1 MEGCFNFRD
10 LGGYRSAD
18 GGLVRWRVL
27 FRADGL
33 HRLTPADLRCLRRL
47 GLRTVVDLRTA
58 GEVDDR
64 GRIEAHPDVRY
75 HHLPMFDVL
84 PPVEELAQWERPE
97 FVAAEYLRML
107 AAGAA
112 TMRAVLGMLTDP
124 ATYPVAYHCFAG
136 KDRTGILSAVV
147 LELLGVSDEDI
158 IADYALSREGMDRML
173 AWLRERNPDRAE
185 EIDASASAIA
195 AAEPASMAAFLE
207 GLRSEHGSADG
218 YAESLGLA
226 GIGERV
232 RGVLLER

>member
-1 MEGCFNFRD
+1 
-10 LGGYRSAD
+10 
-18 GGLVRWRVL
+18 
-27 FRADGL
+27 
-33 HRLTPADLRCLRRL
+33 
-47 GLRTVVDLRTA
+47 
-58 GEVDDR
+58 
-64 GRIEAHPDVRY
+64 
-75 HHLPMFDVL
+75 
-84 PPVEELAQWERPE
+84 
-97 FVAAEYLRML
+97 
-107 AAGAA
+107 A

-207 GLRSEHGSADG
+207 GLRSEHGSAEG